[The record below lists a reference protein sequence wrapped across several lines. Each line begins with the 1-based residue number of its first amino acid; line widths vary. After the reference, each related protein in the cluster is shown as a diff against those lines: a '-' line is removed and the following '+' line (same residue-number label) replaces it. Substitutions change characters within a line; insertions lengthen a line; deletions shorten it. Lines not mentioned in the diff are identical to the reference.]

1 MSEIYLNIFYALFS
15 IFVSVIFWLKDSNKP
30 IIKLLISMHSILLLL
45 ILVGAMYIGLKLQ
58 IYNNPYINI
67 VFLLLLLISIASAST
82 SIALF
87 TGSKWYHLFHI
98 WNLFAFLLTGFIGG
112 MALSNDWL

>member
-58 IYNNPYINI
+58 IYNRTSAIILVAKYQ
-67 VFLLLLLISIASAST
+67 VSASFE
-82 SIALF
+82 LF
-87 TGSKWYHLFHI
+87 LENVGPTGITIIPNRILGRSR
-98 WNLFAFLLTGFIGG
+98 GG
-112 MALSNDWL
+112 ILRFV